1 MGIPVLFFLT
11 IGTAAGIC
19 LRRRIH
25 SINSFME
32 VMNKMAKSQAFKAE
46 VKQLLDLVIHS
57 LYSNPDIFLREL
69 IANAADAIDKARF
82 AALTDEKLLRDW
94 RIDLNVDKDAKTITV
109 ADNGIGMTADEVR
122 DNIGTIAK
130 SGTRAFLE
138 NLKQSNTAGAPE
150 LIGQFGVGFYSA
162 FMVAEK
168 VEIETRR
175 AGSDAPAVRWTS
187 DGDHDYTIEESP
199 RTEPG
204 TTITLHVKPGKE
216 TYLESWKL
224 SEIVRKYSDFIE
236 YPVVMPYIK
245 TNEDKTTSVEERT
258 LNSQKA
264 IWLRPASEVT
274 PEEHESF
281 FAHLAHGGKPLET
294 INMSAEGTNEF
305 KALVY
310 LPEQMPYTMFMPEL
324 QKKGLQLY
332 VKRVFITDNCEA
344 LVPDYLRFLRGVVDS
359 SDLPLN
365 VSREILQD
373 NPLLGK
379 IKRAITAKVLGELK
393 KMLANDPDK
402 YRRFFK
408 EFGKILKEGIHVDP
422 ANQDKIK
429 DLALYQTMNGAEGD
443 LVTLKEYVNAM
454 PEGQEHIYYIVAE
467 SRRLALASPALEIFR
482 SKGYD
487 VLLMT
492 DPVDEFIM
500 QSMFQ
505 YDKKHF
511 KPANRGELEID
522 KAPEAEEQALKDAT
536 EKHRKLMDY
545 IFDHL
550 KDRLS
555 AVRLTRR
562 LTDSACCLVAD
573 AEGMSP
579 QLERLLKAMNQPVPE
594 SKRILELNPNHAVV
608 STMQTLFESDPAAPK
623 LAQYAELL
631 YNQALLTE
639 GSPLPDPL
647 GFVKSVAELMK

>member
-1 MGIPVLFFLT
+1 
-11 IGTAAGIC
+11 
-19 LRRRIH
+19 
-25 SINSFME
+25 ME
-32 VMNKMAKSQAFKAE
+32 VTDKMAETQTFKAE

-94 RIDLNVDKDAKTITV
+94 RIDLKIDKNAKTITV
-109 ADNGIGMTADEVR
+109 SDNGVGMTADEVR

-130 SGTRAFLE
+130 SGTRTFLE
-138 NLKQSNTAGAPE
+138 NLKQTNAAGVPE

-162 FMVAEK
+162 FMIAEK
-168 VEIETRR
+168 VEIETKR
-175 AGSDAPAVRWTS
+175 AGADAPAVRWVS
-187 DGDHDYTIEESP
+187 DGDHEYTLDEAA

-216 TYLESWKL
+216 TYLENWKL
-224 SEIVRKYSDFIE
+224 SEIVRKYSDYIE
-236 YPVVMPYIK
+236 YPIVMPYAK
-245 TNEDKTTSVEERT
+245 TNEDKTTSIEERT

-281 FAHLAHGGKPLET
+281 FSHLAHGGKPLET

-305 KALVY
+305 KALIY
-310 LPEQMPYTMFMPEL
+310 IPEQMPYTMFMPDL

-373 NPLLGK
+373 NPLLAK
-379 IKRAITAKVLGELK
+379 IKRAITSKILGELK

-402 YRRFFK
+402 YRRFFR
-408 EFGKILKEGIHVDP
+408 EFGKVLKEGIHVDP
-422 ANQDKIK
+422 ANQEKIK
-429 DLALYQTMNGAEGD
+429 DLALYQTMNGADGD
-443 LVTLKEYVNAM
+443 LVSLKEYENAM
-454 PEGQEHIYYIVAE
+454 PSGQEHIYYIVAE
-467 SRRLALASPALEIFR
+467 SRRMALASPALEIFR

-505 YDKKHF
+505 YEKKYF

-522 KAPEAEEQALKDAT
+522 KDPDAEAKALKEAT
-536 EKHRKLMDY
+536 EQHQKLMDY

-550 KDRLS
+550 KDKLS

-573 AEGMSP
+573 AEGVSP

-594 SKRILELNPNHAVV
+594 SKQILELNPNHPVIA
-608 STMQTLFESDPAAPK
+608 TMQALFDGDATSPK
-623 LAQYAELL
+623 LAQYADLL

-647 GFVKSVAELMK
+647 AFVKNVSELMK

>member
-1 MGIPVLFFLT
+1 
-11 IGTAAGIC
+11 
-19 LRRRIH
+19 
-25 SINSFME
+25 
-32 VMNKMAKSQAFKAE
+32 MAETQAFKAE

-82 AALTDEKLLRDW
+82 AALTDEKLIRDW
-94 RIDLNVDKDAKTITV
+94 RIDLKADKDAKTITV
-109 ADNGIGMTADEVR
+109 ADNGIGMTAEEVR

-138 NLKQSNTAGAPE
+138 NLKQNETAGAPE

-162 FMVAEK
+162 FMVADK
-168 VEIETRR
+168 VEIETKR
-175 AGSDAPAVRWTS
+175 AGSDAPAVRWSS
-187 DGDHDYTIEESP
+187 DGNEEYTLETCG
-199 RTEPG
+199 RTDSG
-204 TTITLHVKPGKE
+204 TTITLHVKAGKE
-216 TYLESWKL
+216 TYLENWKL

-236 YPVVMPYIK
+236 YPIVMPYVK
-245 TNEDKTTSVEERT
+245 TNEDKTTAIEERT

-264 IWLRPASEVT
+264 IWLRDPSEVT
-274 PEEHESF
+274 AEEHESF
-281 FAHLAHGGKPLET
+281 FSRLAHGGKPLET
-294 INMSAEGTNEF
+294 IHMSAEGTNEF
-305 KALVY
+305 KALIY
-310 LPEQMPYTMFMPEL
+310 IPEQMPYTMFMPDL

-365 VSREILQD
+365 VSRELLQED
-373 NPLLGK
+373 PLLGR
-379 IKRAITAKVLGELK
+379 IKRAVTGKVLGELR
-393 KMLANDPDK
+393 KMLANEPDK
-402 YRRFFK
+402 YRKFFK
-408 EFGKILKEGIHVDP
+408 EFGKVLKEGIHVDP

-429 DLALYQTMNGAEGD
+429 DLALYETMNGKEGE

-467 SRRLALASPALEIFR
+467 NRRMALASPALEIFK
-482 SKGYD
+482 SKGFD

-505 YDKKHF
+505 YDKKYF

-522 KAPEAEEQALKDAT
+522 KDPEAEEKALKEAT
-536 EKHRKLMDY
+536 EQYRKLLDF
-545 IFDHL
+545 IFDRMQD
-550 KDRLS
+550 KLS

-562 LTDSACCLVAD
+562 LTDSACCLVGD
-573 AEGMSP
+573 DGGVSP

-594 SKRILELNPNHAVV
+594 NKRILELNPNHPVIALLKDLQEKEPG
-608 STMQTLFESDPAAPK
+608 SPK
-623 LAQYAELL
+623 LAQYIDLL
-631 YNQALLTE
+631 YGQALLTE
-639 GSPLPDPL
+639 GTPLPDPL
-647 GFVKSVAELMK
+647 AFVRSVTELMK